1 MRGDPLPPASVWSA
15 TILADATS
23 QRRSRSLPADTRRRP
38 PGRKA
43 VPTTSASCPCRNT
56 CKHGWR
62 SKSCKERVSGFH
74 GIGKVKGRY
83 AQQEREIELPRYET
97 LRREGQLLGCS
108 HSPPSPFLLLGFLL
122 RAKPGRLD
130 IADVDALQVGRQSHT
145 IIVKISYLPPLLAFL
160 AAIAS
165 KVVP

>member
-1 MRGDPLPPASVWSA
+1 MLAKYETPPTW
-15 TILADATS
+15 
-23 QRRSRSLPADTRRRP
+23 QESRSHDIRLVSVQEHLQAWL
-38 PGRKA
+38 A
-43 VPTTSASCPCRNT
+43 LE
-56 CKHGWR
+56 
-62 SKSCKERVSGFH
+62 SCKERVSGFH